1 MDDLQ
6 AAWLVQDLEAASRRS
21 PRLFRMK
28 VIAITAAA
36 YAVLFLMLLLG
47 ALVFWLGHTQFQRH
61 GLSRGV
67 VGIGILALMLAP
79 VYYTTL
85 RALLA
90 RMPAPEGRAI
100 TRAEA
105 PVLFSLL
112 DKMRTKLGGP
122 PVHHVLVVDDY
133 NAAICQRPRWGFAGP
148 SVNYLLLGLPFLFG
162 QGTAEMMAVIAH
174 EYGHL
179 CGSHGRVSGW
189 IYRQRRTL
197 GAVYARIAG
206 MEEATLWHA
215 AMARALRAFEPYFDA
230 YTFVLSRQDEYEA
243 DRAAVAM
250 TGAPAAASGL
260 IRSALLGGWY
270 HEKFWPALYDQA
282 GTRERPAFLPYRTMG
297 AAFRINYAEW
307 ASAARLR
314 AEWDAD
320 SELHDTHPCLRE
332 RVEAIGEQAR
342 LPQPLERHAAQTLLG
357 RLADQLA
364 DEFDQAWWKKHAKRW
379 GEHYRHTTRSQARLR
394 ELGAAPLAALALQDL
409 QELAL
414 LKAELDAPEA
424 AKPVLEHLLRQPG
437 GPFPR
442 AAYTYGCILLREGR
456 RSGLDHLATAARH
469 DRRLAEDAVQAA
481 AAYLVPREGE
491 ECMRLWC
498 ESVFAPM
505 AP

>member
-1 MDDLQ
+1 MNDLQ
-6 AAWLVQDLEAASRRS
+6 AAWLVQDLEAASQRA
-21 PRLFRMK
+21 PRWFCAK

-47 ALVFWLGHTQFQRH
+47 VLVSWFGYRLYQLNGPGRA
-61 GLSRGV
+61 V
-67 VGIGILALMLAP
+67 IGIGIFALMLAP

-90 RMPAPEGRAI
+90 RMPAPQGRTI
-100 TRAEA
+100 TSGEA
-105 PVLFSLL
+105 PVLFDLL
-112 DKMRTKLGGP
+112 DKMRVKLGGP
-122 PVHHVLVVDDY
+122 PIHHVLVVDEY
-133 NAAICQRPRWGFAGP
+133 NAAIVQRPRWGFAGP
-148 SVNYLLLGLPFLFG
+148 SVNYLLLGLPLMFG
-162 QGTAEMMAVIAH
+162 LGTAEMMGVVAH

-179 CGSHGRVSGW
+179 CASHGRIGGW

-197 GAVYARIAG
+197 GAVYRRITA
-206 MEEATLWHA
+206 MEDATLWHA
-215 AMARALRAFEPYFDA
+215 AMARCLRAFMPYFDA
-230 YTFVLSRQDEYEA
+230 YTFVLSRQHEYEA

-250 TGAPAAASGL
+250 TGAPAFASCL
-260 IRSALLGGWY
+260 IRLDLLGNWY
-270 HEKFWPALYDQA
+270 RDKFWAALEGQA
-282 GTRERPAFLPYRTMG
+282 GLRARPAFLPYRAMA
-297 AAFRINYAEW
+297 AAFRINYPEW
-307 ASAARLR
+307 ATEARLR
-314 AEWDAD
+314 TRWALD
-320 SELHDTHPCLRE
+320 SELHDTHPCLRA
-332 RVEAIGEQAR
+332 RVEAMNESAR

-364 DEFDQAWWKKHAKRW
+364 DEFDQDWWNRNAKAW
-379 GEHYRHTTRSQARLR
+379 GECYRHATRSQARLR
-394 ELGAAPLAALALQDL
+394 ELGAAPLATLALQDL

-414 LKAELDAPEA
+414 LKAELEAPAA
-424 AKPVLEHLLRQPG
+424 AKPVLEHLLRRPG

-442 AAYTYGCILLREGR
+442 AAYTYGCILLGEGR

-491 ECMRLWC
+491 ECMRLWY